1 MRPVPVPL
9 TLDAPPRFLFFDI
22 DYVLVALVGLILGI
36 VLNGFG
42 LGLILLGLFCH
53 IWSRLRSGRGV
64 NRALALSFWHLPFDV
79 FTRVPA
85 SARRHFLG

>member
-22 DYVLVALVGLILGI
+22 DYVLVATVGLTLGI
-36 VLNGFG
+36 VIKGFF
-42 LGLILLGLFCH
+42 LGLVLMAVLCH
-53 IWSRLRSGRGV
+53 IWSRARSGRGV
-64 NRALALSFWHLPFDV
+64 NRALALCFWHLPFDV
-79 FTRVPA
+79 FTRVPQ